1 MYYCLDVNLAK
12 SASLLKQHF
21 HQSKSV
27 KNNSPLLFQMSCHFL
42 YNKAI
47 TTESMLS
54 QQCLPQGALL
64 KNSFTTDLACG
75 LPGGLRDLSSWD
87 VSRCVRYDRRAQEHE
102 AHFII

>member
-1 MYYCLDVNLAK
+1 MYYCLVVNLAK

-27 KNNSPLLFQMSCHFL
+27 KHNSPLLFQMNSHFL

-54 QQCLPQGALL
+54 QQYLPQGALF
-64 KNSFTTDLACG
+64 KKYFYNRFSMWTA
-75 LPGGLRDLSSWD
+75 
-87 VSRCVRYDRRAQEHE
+87 
-102 AHFII
+102 